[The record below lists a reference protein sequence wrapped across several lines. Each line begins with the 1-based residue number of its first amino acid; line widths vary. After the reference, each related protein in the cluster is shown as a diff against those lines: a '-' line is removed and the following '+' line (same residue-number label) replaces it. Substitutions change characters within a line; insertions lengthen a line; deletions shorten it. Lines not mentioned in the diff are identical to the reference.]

1 MSARSRATREKARKK
16 GEPSERALK
25 IVTGGDGEDSVRHV
39 TGRVGEEFAAYTTMV
54 GPRMADNRSD
64 GGTTSRF
71 ASDAFGHAAALSG
84 DEHPKLTRS
93 RRILAALAAVGDD
106 ASRVAPIR
114 ASIPGSTDAEREALA
129 RTFTRA
135 MNRPPLERSGVVATY
150 ALTPTS

>member
-1 MSARSRATREKARKK
+1 LSARSRATREKARKK

-39 TGRVGEEFAAYTTMV
+39 TGRVGEEFAAYTTTV

-106 ASRVAPIR
+106 AFARR
-114 ASIPGSTDAEREALA
+114 ADPRLHPGKHR
-129 RTFTRA
+129 RRA
-135 MNRPPLERSGVVATY
+135 
-150 ALTPTS
+150 